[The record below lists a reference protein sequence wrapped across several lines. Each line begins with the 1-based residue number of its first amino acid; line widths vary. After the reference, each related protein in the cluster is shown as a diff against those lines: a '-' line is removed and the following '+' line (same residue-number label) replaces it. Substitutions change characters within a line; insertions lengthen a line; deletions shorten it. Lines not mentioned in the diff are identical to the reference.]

1 MSDDGIGG
9 GPAALL
15 YRMNPFEKFSNDFIM
30 LSMARCEELD
40 VLRCKASRA
49 ARYEADSRDNVI

>member
-30 LSMARCEELD
+30 LSRVRCEEFD
-40 VLRCKASRA
+40 VLRSKASRA
-49 ARYEADSRDNVI
+49 ARDEVDAGNNVI